1 MNTLSALLD
10 GQLSFDDAKAYI
22 LELSNQPVTVE
33 LLLALTT
40 ELRSRMIRIDLGKP
54 VLDTCGTGGDGQ
66 KTFNISTAVALKCAE
81 LGIGVAK
88 HGNVAATSVSG
99 SADVLQQL
107 GIPIDLTG
115 QAAVDYFK
123 AHNFIFLFAKLYHPA
138 MKQVAPIRQ
147 ALGVRTIF
155 NILGPLCNPAGAEYQ
170 MVGVAEEALAEPMG
184 QVLIELGSKH
194 VVIVHSEDGLDE
206 VSIAAP
212 THVYDFR
219 PSSMKRF
226 TISPKTCYPLSAI
239 QANSVAESA
248 QLMTHPTPAAQAAI
262 DLNVQLAM
270 YAADYKND
278 YDFLDR

>member
-147 ALGVRTIF
+147 ALT
-155 NILGPLCNPAGAEYQ
+155 
-170 MVGVAEEALAEPMG
+170 
-184 QVLIELGSKH
+184 S
-194 VVIVHSEDGLDE
+194 
-206 VSIAAP
+206 
-212 THVYDFR
+212 
-219 PSSMKRF
+219 
-226 TISPKTCYPLSAI
+226 
-239 QANSVAESA
+239 
-248 QLMTHPTPAAQAAI
+248 
-262 DLNVQLAM
+262 
-270 YAADYKND
+270 
-278 YDFLDR
+278 

>member
-1 MNTLSALLD
+1 MTSITALLD
-10 GQLSFDDAKAYI
+10 GQLSFDEAKATI
-22 LELSNQPVTVE
+22 LELSSRPVTVN
-33 LLLALTT
+33 LLLELTQAL
-40 ELRSRMIRIDLGKP
+40 RDRMIKLDLGQP

-66 KTFNISTAVALKCAE
+66 KTFNISTAVALQCAA
-81 LGIGVAK
+81 LGVPVAK

-99 SADVLQQL
+99 SADALQHL
-107 GIPIDLTG
+107 GIPIDLIS
-115 QAAVDYFK
+115 QSAIDYFNH
-123 AHNFIFLFAKLYHPA
+123 HNFIFLFAKLYHPA
-138 MKQVAPIRQ
+138 MRHVAPIRQ

-170 MVGVAEEALAEPMG
+170 MLGVADETLAEPMG
-184 QVLIELGSKH
+184 HTLIELGSKH

-212 THVYDFR
+212 TQVYDFR
-219 PSSMKRF
+219 PGATKQF
-226 TISPKTCYPLSAI
+226 TINPKTRYPLSAI